1 VQITFLAFEEPY
13 DAKQRIVTLYQIVH
27 DAIHSK
33 SGQTGSLKLQYIRT
47 EKEIVM
53 AWMTQPF
60 ELYVVLSSRLPK
72 ADFNLSGWTYR

>member
-13 DAKQRIVTLYQIVH
+13 DAKQRIVTLYQIIH

-33 SGQTGSLKLQYIRT
+33 SGQTGSLKLQYIRM

-53 AWMTQPF
+53 AW
-60 ELYVVLSSRLPK
+60 VS
-72 ADFNLSGWTYR
+72 